1 MSAPGLILN
10 VAVLGLGMHLGGWRK
25 REGSPFD
32 YLDISYYQEIGRIA
46 ERGKLH
52 AVFLADTLAVAEEN
66 FERPNLGALDPAVT
80 LSAVAAAT
88 THVGLVATASTTY
101 NEPYNLARRTS
112 SLDHISGGRAA
123 WNIVTTFV
131 PDVAANFGDQH
142 LPPGPE
148 RYERA
153 EEFVDVVLA
162 LWDSWKDGALIGDK
176 AHGRF
181 VDRSKVAPIDHKGRY
196 YTVRGPLTLP
206 RSPQGRPILFQA
218 GSSEEGRRLAARVA
232 DAVFTVHS
240 TTESAQAYYA
250 DMKARAVSFGR
261 APDAIKILPGIVPV
275 LGSTVEEARR
285 RKDELDALA
294 GDAELR
300 KLALRVGVK
309 VGDLDL
315 DKPLP
320 LDLVAANA
328 GFRASEGFRSAVV
341 DLARKKHLTVRQ
353 IVYENGGGHIQV
365 VGTPE
370 QVADKIEEWYRAK
383 AADGFNLMIDTLPS
397 SLGDFVDTVVPIL
410 QKRGVFRTDFTG
422 TTLRSNLG
430 LEGLQ

>member
-32 YLDISYYQEIGRIA
+32 YLDLSYYQDIGRIA

-80 LSAVAAAT
+80 LAAVAAST
-88 THVGLVATASTTY
+88 RHVGLVATASTTY
-101 NEPYNLARRTS
+101 NEPYNLARRTA
-112 SLDHISGGRAA
+112 SLDHLSGGRAA

-131 PDVAANFGDQH
+131 PDVAANFGGDP
-142 LPPGPE
+142 LPLGPE
-148 RYERA
+148 RYARA

-162 LWDSWKDGALIGDK
+162 LWDSWKEGALIGDK
-176 AHGRF
+176 AGGRF
-181 VDRSKVAPIDHKGRY
+181 VDRAKVAPIDHVGRY
-196 YTVRGPLTLP
+196 YSVRGPLTLP
-206 RSPQGRPILFQA
+206 RSPQGRPVLFQA
-218 GSSEEGRRLAARVA
+218 GSSQQGRQLAARVA
-232 DAVFTVHS
+232 DAVFTVHA
-240 TTESAQAYYA
+240 TRDSAAAYYA
-250 DMKARAVSFGR
+250 DMKRRAAGFGR
-261 APDAIKILPGIVPV
+261 AADSLKILPGIVPV
-275 LGSTVEEARR
+275 LGSTVAEARQ
-285 RKDELDALA
+285 RKAELDALA

-300 KLALRVGVK
+300 KLALRVGVR
-309 VGDLDL
+309 VSDLDL

-320 LDLVAANA
+320 FDLIAANG
-328 GFRASEGFRSAVV
+328 GFRASEGFRSAAVE
-341 DLARKKHLTVRQ
+341 LGRAGPLTVRQ

-370 QVADKIEEWYRAK
+370 QVADTIEDWYRAK

-397 SLGDFVDTVVPIL
+397 SLDDFVDSVVPIL
-410 QKRGVFRTDFTG
+410 QKRGVFRTDFAG
-422 TTLRSNLG
+422 TTLRANLG
-430 LEGLQ
+430 LETLP